1 VISRDPGREGL
12 RVEMQAEAGG
22 NRMGRY
28 LHDIVIAIESIMA
41 NQMRSILTALGII
54 FGVAAVITMLAIG
67 KGAQQEILEQIK
79 MVGVN
84 NIIVTPIIEAAEG
97 EGGTDSGG
105 ESQKKKFSPG
115 LSLKDVNAILEVIPT
130 VNTASAEITLNSYV
144 IKEGKRASA
153 KLLGVSN
160 SYFDIFNLPLQEGMF
175 FNDYQEENGIPVCV
189 IGANIKNKFFSK
201 ENPIGKYIKFDKV
214 WLKVIGVL
222 EKNDVSLTRF
232 ENIGVNVMNDNI
244 YVPVK
249 TMLLRFQNRAL
260 VGSRVKGSAN
270 VMRRGPMIAAFSSN
284 NDSESNNNQLD
295 RIIVQVKES
304 NELSPSTDLL
314 ARLLLR
320 RHEEVKDFE
329 ITVPELLLKQE
340 QRTKDIFNIVLG
352 AIASISLLV
361 GGIGIMNIMY
371 ATVMERIKE
380 IGTRL
385 AIGAQKRDIV
395 VQFLAEAVLIS
406 VIGGLLGV
414 IIGITASWLVNHFA
428 DIATIVTPI
437 SVVIS
442 FAVSASVGVIFGYS
456 PAKRASERDPI
467 ESLRYE

>member
-1 VISRDPGREGL
+1 
-12 RVEMQAEAGG
+12 
-22 NRMGRY
+22 MGRY
-28 LHDIVIAIESIMA
+28 FHDILIAIESIMA

-67 KGAQQEILEQIK
+67 RGAQQEILDQIK

-84 NIIVTPIIEAAEG
+84 NIMITPIVEAG
-97 EGGTDSGG
+97 SGSDSEDTGDK
-105 ESQKKKFSPG
+105 QARKFSPG
-115 LSLKDVNAILEVIPT
+115 LTLKDIHAIEEVLPT
-130 VNTASAEITLNSYV
+130 IKMAAPEITLNSHV
-144 IKEGKRASA
+144 IQGGKRATA

-160 SYFDIFNLPLQEGMF
+160 EYFEIFNLPLNEGAF

-189 IGANIKNKFFSK
+189 IGDNIKNKFFSK

-214 WLKVIGVL
+214 WLRVVGVL
-222 EKNDVSLTRF
+222 EKNNVSLTRF

-244 YVPVK
+244 YVPIK

-260 VGSRVKGSAN
+260 VGTRIKGSIGE
-270 VMRRGPMIAAFSSN
+270 VIRSRHGFSASFIPEQN
-284 NDSESNNNQLD
+284 SESNYHQLD
-295 RIIVQVKES
+295 RIIVQVNES
-304 NELSPSTDLL
+304 SELSPSTELL
-314 ARLLLR
+314 ARLMLR
-320 RHEEVKDFE
+320 RHEDVKDFE

-361 GGIGIMNIMY
+361 GGIGIMNIMF
-371 ATVMERIKE
+371 ASVMERIKE

-385 AIGAQKRDIV
+385 AIGAQKKDIV

-406 VIGGLLGV
+406 VIGGVIGV
-414 IIGITASWLVNHFA
+414 IIGIVSSYLITKFA
-428 DIATIVTPI
+428 DIKTMVTPI
-437 SVVIS
+437 SVIIS
-442 FAVSASVGVIFGYS
+442 FVVSASVGVIFGYS
-456 PAKRASERDPI
+456 PAKRASEKDPI

>member
-1 VISRDPGREGL
+1 
-12 RVEMQAEAGG
+12 
-22 NRMGRY
+22 MGRY
-28 LHDIVIAIESIMA
+28 FHDFIIAIESIMA
-41 NQMRSILTALGII
+41 NQLRSILTALGII

-84 NIIVTPIIEAAEG
+84 NIIVTPIIESG
-97 EGGTDSGG
+97 NGDSGEEAAG
-105 ESQKKKFSPG
+105 ETQKKKFSPG
-115 LSLKDVNAILEVIPT
+115 LTLEDVEAIREVIPT
-130 VNTASAEITLNSYV
+130 VNTASAEITLNSFV

-153 KLLGVSN
+153 KLLGVSTP
-160 SYFDIFNLPLQEGMF
+160 YFDIFNLPLQEGSF
-175 FNDYQEENGIPVCV
+175 FNEYQEENGIPVCV
-189 IGANIKNKFFSK
+189 IGANIKNKFFSR

-214 WLKVIGVL
+214 WLKVVGVL
-222 EKNDVSLTRF
+222 EKNEVTLTRF

-249 TMLLRFQNRAL
+249 TMLMRYQNRAL
-260 VGSRVKGSAN
+260 VASRIKASEGMVIFG
-270 VMRRGPMIAAFSSN
+270 GIAARFGFSA
-284 NDSESNNNQLD
+284 DTESNYNQLD
-295 RIIVQVKES
+295 RIIVQVNES
-304 NELSPSTDLL
+304 NELAPSTDLL

-320 RHEEVKDFE
+320 RHEDVKDFE
-329 ITVPELLLKQE
+329 VTVPELLLKQE

-361 GGIGIMNIMY
+361 GGIGIMNIMF
-371 ATVMERIKE
+371 ASVMERIKE

-395 VQFLAEAVLIS
+395 VQFLSEAVLIS
-406 VIGGLLGV
+406 VIGGVIGV
-414 IIGITASWLVNHFA
+414 VIGITASWLITRFA

-437 SVVIS
+437 SVIIS

>member
-1 VISRDPGREGL
+1 ME
-12 RVEMQAEAGG
+12 
-22 NRMGRY
+22 RY

-84 NIIVTPIIEAAEG
+84 NIIVTPIIEAADG
-97 EGGTDSGG
+97 ENGDNSGG

-115 LSLKDVNAILEVIPT
+115 LTMEDVEAIMEVIPT
-130 VNTASAEITLNSYV
+130 VNTASPEITLNSYV

-160 SYFDIFNLPLQEGMF
+160 AYYSIFNLPLQEGSF
-175 FNDYQEENGIPVCV
+175 FNEYQQENGIPVCV

-214 WLKVIGVL
+214 WLKVVGVL

-244 YVPVK
+244 YVPVQ

-260 VGSRVKGSAN
+260 VGSRVKASSGI
-270 VMRRGPMIAAFSSN
+270 VRMRHMMASFSST
-284 NDSESNNNQLD
+284 NDSESNYNQLD
-295 RIIVQVKES
+295 RIIVQVNES
-304 NELSPSTDLL
+304 NELSPSTDLM

-320 RHEEVKDFE
+320 RHQEVKDFE

-385 AIGAQKRDIV
+385 AIGAQKKDIV

-406 VIGGLLGV
+406 VIGGVIGV
-414 IIGITASWLVNHFA
+414 IIGITASWLVNRFA

-437 SVVIS
+437 SVFIS
-442 FAVSASVGVIFGYS
+442 FAVSATVGVVFGYS

>member
-1 VISRDPGREGL
+1 ME
-12 RVEMQAEAGG
+12 
-22 NRMGRY
+22 RY
-28 LHDIVIAIESIMA
+28 FHDIVIAIESIMA
-41 NQMRSILTALGII
+41 NRMRSILTALGII

-84 NIIVTPIIEAAEG
+84 NIIVTPVIDSDSG
-97 EGGTDSGG
+97 EGSDDSGG

-115 LSLKDVNAILEVIPT
+115 LTLKDVEAIKDVIPT
-130 VNTASAEITLNSYV
+130 VHTASPEITLNSYV
-144 IKEGKRASA
+144 IKDGKRASA
-153 KLLGVSN
+153 KLLGVAN
-160 SYFDIFNLPLQEGMF
+160 AYFDIFNLPLQEGVF
-175 FNDYQEENGIPVCV
+175 FNDYQEEFGIPVCV
-189 IGANIKNKFFSK
+189 IGANIKNKFFSR

-214 WLKVIGVL
+214 WLKVVGVL

-232 ENIGVNVMNDNI
+232 ENIGVNVMNDNV

-249 TMLLRFQNRAL
+249 TMLVRYQNRAL
-260 VGSRVKGSAN
+260 VGTRIKGSEG
-270 VMRRGPMIAAFSSN
+270 VVRMGPMMASFSST
-284 NDSESNNNQLD
+284 NDSESNYNQLD
-295 RIIVQVKES
+295 RIIVQVNES
-304 NELSPSTDLL
+304 NELSPSTDLI

-320 RHEEVKDFE
+320 RHQEVKDFE

-361 GGIGIMNIMY
+361 GGIGIMNIMF
-371 ATVMERIKE
+371 ASVMERIKE

-406 VIGGLLGV
+406 VIGGLVGV
-414 IIGITASWLVNHFA
+414 IIGILTSWLIDHFA
-428 DIATIVTPI
+428 DIATIVSPI
-437 SVVIS
+437 SVIIS
-442 FAVSASVGVIFGYS
+442 FGVSASVGVIFGYS

>member
-1 VISRDPGREGL
+1 
-12 RVEMQAEAGG
+12 
-22 NRMGRY
+22 
-28 LHDIVIAIESIMA
+28 MA
-41 NQMRSILTALGII
+41 NQLRSILTALGII

-67 KGAQQEILEQIK
+67 KGAQKEILDQIK

-84 NIIVTPIIEAAEG
+84 NIIVTPIIAASTG
-97 EGGTDSGG
+97 EDEESTGT

-115 LSLKDVNAILEVIPT
+115 LTLNDVEAIREVIPT
-130 VNTASAEITLNSYV
+130 VHTVSAEIAVSSTV
-144 IKEGKRASA
+144 VKEGKSASA

-160 SYFDIFNLPLQEGMF
+160 NYFDIFNLPLAQGVF
-175 FNDYQEENGIPVCV
+175 FNEYQEEFGITVCV
-189 IGANIKNKFFSK
+189 IGDNIRNKFFAR
-201 ENPIGKYIKFDKV
+201 EDPIGKYIKFDNV

-222 EKNDVSLTRF
+222 QKTEVTLTRF

-244 YVPVK
+244 YIPVQ
-249 TMLLRFQNRAL
+249 TMLLRYQNRAL
-260 VGSRVKGSAN
+260 VGSRIKASESA
-270 VMRRGPMIAAFSSN
+270 VMRRGPMRASFTTATASA
-284 NDSESNNNQLD
+284 ESGNYNQLD
-295 RIIVQVKES
+295 RIIVQVNES
-304 NELSPSTDLL
+304 NELAPSTDLL

-320 RHEEVKDFE
+320 RHEDVKDFE
-329 ITVPELLLKQE
+329 VTVPELLLKQE

-361 GGIGIMNIMY
+361 GGIGIMNIMF
-371 ATVMERIKE
+371 ASVMERIKE

-406 VIGGLLGV
+406 VSGGLLGV
-414 IIGITASWLVNHFA
+414 IIGIFASWMITNFA
-428 DIATIVTPI
+428 DIATIVTPV
-437 SVVIS
+437 SVIIS
-442 FAVSASVGVIFGYS
+442 FAVSATVGVVFGYS

>member
-1 VISRDPGREGL
+1 
-12 RVEMQAEAGG
+12 
-22 NRMGRY
+22 MGRY
-28 LHDIVIAIESIMA
+28 LHDIVIAIESILA

-84 NIIVTPIIEAAEG
+84 NIIVTPIIESGNG
-97 EGGTDSGG
+97 ENGDDTGG

-115 LSLKDVNAILEVIPT
+115 LTLEDVEAIAEVIPT
-130 VNTASAEITLNSYV
+130 VNTASPEITLNSYV

-153 KLLGVSN
+153 KLLGVSTT
-160 SYFDIFNLPLQEGMF
+160 YFEIFNLPLEEGSF

-214 WLKVIGVL
+214 WLKVVGVL

-249 TMLLRFQNRAL
+249 TMLMRYQNRAL
-260 VGSRVKGSAN
+260 VGSRIKGSEGM
-270 VMRRGPMIAAFSSN
+270 VFMRGMAASFSSS
-284 NDSESNNNQLD
+284 NDSESNYNQLD
-295 RIIVQVKES
+295 RIIVQVHES
-304 NELSPSTDLL
+304 SELSPSTDLL

-361 GGIGIMNIMY
+361 GGIGIMNIMF
-371 ATVMERIKE
+371 ASVMERIKE

-406 VIGGLLGV
+406 VIGGVIGV
-414 IIGITASWLVNHFA
+414 IIGITASWLVNRFA

-437 SVVIS
+437 SVIIS

>member
-1 VISRDPGREGL
+1 
-12 RVEMQAEAGG
+12 
-22 NRMGRY
+22 MGRY

-84 NIIVTPIIEAAEG
+84 NIIVTPIIESKSS
-97 EGGTDSGG
+97 DDSNSSGG

-115 LSLKDVNAILEVIPT
+115 LTLKDVEAILEVIPT
-130 VNTASAEITLNSYV
+130 VHTASPEITLNSFV

-160 SYFDIFNLPLQEGMF
+160 AYFDIFNLPLQQGVF
-175 FNDYQEENGIPVCV
+175 FNDFQEENGIPVCV
-189 IGANIKNKFFSK
+189 IGANIMNKFFSK
-201 ENPIGKYIKFDKV
+201 EDPIGKYIKFDKV
-214 WLKVIGVL
+214 WLKVVGVL
-222 EKNDVSLTRF
+222 EKNDVNLTRF

-244 YVPVK
+244 YIPVK
-249 TMLLRFQNRAL
+249 TMLLRYQNRSL
-260 VGSRVKGSAN
+260 VGARVRGTSG
-270 VMRRGPMIAAFSSN
+270 VMRRGPMIASFTSS
-284 NDSESNNNQLD
+284 NDSESNYNQLD
-295 RIIVQVKES
+295 RIIVQVNES
-304 NELSPSTDLL
+304 GELSPSTDLM

-361 GGIGIMNIMY
+361 GGIGIMNIMF
-371 ATVMERIKE
+371 ASVMERIKE

-406 VIGGLLGV
+406 VIGGLIGV
-414 IIGITASWLVNHFA
+414 MIGVLASWLVNRFA

-437 SVVIS
+437 SVIIS